1 MELEEMK
8 TLWCEMS
15 AALEKQKKLTGTII
29 MSITEAGYQKKINRI
44 MIPEIIGSLVCI
56 AALLFIVV
64 NFSELSTWYLQACG
78 IITVC
83 ILIALPVLSFKAIAG
98 LRSVDIMHHNYRQS
112 LTAYAKGKKQFVWVQ
127 KLGFMLGA
135 ILLLVLLP
143 VVGQL
148 IDGKDLFKITRIWLW
163 YCIAF
168 PFFYSLSKWIFR
180 SYMKTV
186 DDAEN
191 LLKDLQTDSD

>member
-1 MELEEMK
+1 MELEEIK
-8 TLWCEMS
+8 TLWGEMS
-15 AALEKQKKLTGTII
+15 AELEKQKKLASSLII
-29 MSITEAGYQKKINRI
+29 SITEAGYQKKINRI
-44 MIPEIIGSLVCI
+44 MIPEIIGSLICI
-56 AALLFIVV
+56 AAMLFIVV
-64 NFSELSTWYLQACG
+64 NFSELNTWYLQACG
-78 IITVC
+78 IITVL
-83 ILIALPVLSFKAIAG
+83 ILIVLPILSIKAIAG

-112 LTAYAKGKKQFVWVQ
+112 LTAYAKGKKQFVWMQ

-135 ILLLVLLP
+135 VLLLVLLP

-148 IDGKDLFKITRIWLW
+148 MDGKDLFKITRIWLW

-168 PFFYSLSKWIFR
+168 PFFYSLSKWIFK

-191 LLKDLQTDSD
+191 LLKDLATDS